1 MATRKDETITVQLPP
16 KKADDGGFK
25 QWLPLVTA
33 VAVMP
38 VLAFATMKYVLIPQV
53 QASLNAGT
61 APTAAAPTKSGGK
74 PAVGAGDRITVPMNK
89 ILVNLSGSMGSRYL
103 LTSVTLVGSRLDF
116 EKYVEGRKAQL
127 TDLAAGILSA
137 KTMEDLEKPGA
148 RNIVRSELLAA
159 FNTALGE
166 GTVQELYLTEF
177 AVQ

>member
-1 MATRKDETITVQLPP
+1 MPPRKDETITVQLPP
-16 KKADDGGFK
+16 KKAEAGNLK
-25 QWLPLVTA
+25 SWLPLITA

-53 QASLNAGT
+53 QASLVAATGQ
-61 APTAAAPTKSGGK
+61 TAATPAKPGVK
-74 PAVGAGDRITVPMNK
+74 PAVGTGDRISVPMNK
-89 ILVNLSGSMGSRYL
+89 VLVNLAGSMGSRYL
-103 LTSVTLVGSRLDF
+103 LASVTLVGTRLDF
-116 EKYVEGRKAQL
+116 EKFVESHKAQL

-148 RNIVRSELLAA
+148 RNTVRSELLAA